1 MYHRNEMGT
10 SNSNP
15 YPTTEAAV
23 VANNNNNNSNI
34 LVQNP
39 LASALL

>member
-1 MYHRNEMGT
+1 MGT